1 MFAISIFWLLPVSVA
16 WAFTA
21 WQAYRLGLVIGE
33 GRAVRLQITRTDT
46 LLHRW
51 RTEQRP

>member
-1 MFAISIFWLLPVSVA
+1 MSPLWLLPVSLA
-16 WAFTA
+16 WAFA
-21 WQAYRLGLVIGE
+21 CWQAYRLGYTRGE
-33 GRAVRLQITRTDT
+33 ISATRLQITRVDT